1 MKNDV
6 VKILL
11 TEEEIN
17 NIVSGIAA
25 KITEDYREKKLCL
38 LCVLKGSLVFC
49 ADLMRKISIPL
60 ELMCLSAS
68 SYKNSTIASGAVEME
83 KLKDSIEGYDV
94 VVVEDILDTGNTLSN
109 LVEYL
114 KKQNPA
120 SVAIC
125 TMLDKPSRRKVPL
138 EGDYVGAVIPDEFV
152 VGYGLDFNQKYR
164 HLPYI
169 GVLKPEIYN
178 S

>member
-1 MKNDV
+1 MNNDV
-6 VKILL
+6 AKILL
-11 TEEEIN
+11 KEEEIDK
-17 NIVSGIAA
+17 IISDIAA
-25 KITEDYREKKLCL
+25 RITKNYRNKKLCL

-49 ADLMRKISIPL
+49 ADLMRKIDIPL
-60 ELMCLSAS
+60 ELMCVSAS
-68 SYKNSTIASGAVEME
+68 SYKNSTVTSGNVELGG
-83 KLKDSIEGYDV
+83 LKESIEGYDI

-109 LVEYL
+109 LVFYL
-114 KKQNPA
+114 KKLKPA

-125 TMLDKPSRRKVPL
+125 TMLDKPSRRTVNL
-138 EGDYVGAVIPDEFV
+138 EADYVGAVIPDEFV
-152 VGYGLDFNQKYR
+152 VGYGLDYNQQYR

>member
-1 MKNDV
+1 MNKDV
-6 VKILL
+6 EKILF
-11 TEEEIN
+11 TKDEIDA
-17 NIVSGIAA
+17 IVSSLAN
-25 KITEDYREKKLCL
+25 KISNDYRGRKLCL
-38 LCVLKGSLVFC
+38 LCVLKGSLIFC
-49 ADLMRKISIPL
+49 ADLMRKIDIPL
-60 ELMCLSAS
+60 ELMCVSAS
-68 SYKNSTIASGAVEME
+68 SYKSSTVTSGSVELGD
-83 KLKDSIEGYDV
+83 LKESIEGYDV
-94 VVVEDILDTGNTLSN
+94 IIVEDILDTGNTLSN
-109 LVEYL
+109 LVGFL
-114 KKQNPA
+114 KKHNPA

-152 VGYGLDFNQKYR
+152 VGYGLDYDQKYR